1 MLQFHMKRAQ
11 DRMRSQANK
20 HRTDRQFEV
29 GNWVYLKLQP
39 HRQVTVR
46 QGQQHKLSAK
56 FYGPFLVEEK
66 IGEVAY
72 KLQLP
77 SHSQIHP
84 VFHISQLKK
93 CHGDKHKMGE
103 LPQLKEDGLL
113 VFKPLA
119 ILERRLGKLNNKPV
133 MYVLIQWTNRP
144 KEEATWEI
152 YVDLLQRFPDF
163 DPAP

>member
-1 MLQFHMKRAQ
+1 MKRAQ
-11 DRMRSQANK
+11 DRMRNQANK
-20 HRTDRQFEV
+20 YRTDREFEV
-29 GNWVYLKLQP
+29 GTWVLKLQP

-77 SHSQIHP
+77 NHSQIHP

-103 LPQLKEDGLL
+103 LPQLKE
-113 VFKPLA
+113 
-119 ILERRLGKLNNKPV
+119 
-133 MYVLIQWTNRP
+133 YV
-144 KEEATWEI
+144 
-152 YVDLLQRFPDF
+152 
-163 DPAP
+163 